1 MFWSLDETEIVVSE
15 KKINIASQFLSRDV
29 SCSLFIP
36 EVEGPLSLLILN
48 DGQEAEA
55 LNLLDTLERL
65 YNHHKIKP
73 VVIAAVHAGTERL
86 QEYGTAGQPDFKGRG
101 SKADA
106 YTSFVIKE
114 LLPLIKKEA
123 GVTDFEIKAI
133 AGFSLSGLS
142 ALDIAWNNSA
152 CFDKVG
158 IFSGSLWWRTKDLHE
173 GYTNDDRIMHR
184 IVRESSEKPE
194 LEFWLQTGT
203 RDEKADRNKNG
214 IIDSIDDT
222 VDLIREL
229 EHKGYTRPA
238 DITYVEMVGGEHHI
252 TTWAKAFPKFL
263 CWAFG
268 G

>member
-1 MFWSLDETEIVVSE
+1 MFWSLDETEIAVSE

-36 EVEGPLSLLILN
+36 EAEGPFSLLVLN

-65 YNHHKIKP
+65 YTQYKIKP
-73 VVIAAVHAGTERL
+73 VVIAAVHAGADRL

-101 SKADA
+101 LKADA
-106 YTSFVIKE
+106 YSSFVIKE
-114 LLPLIKKEA
+114 LLPLIREEA
-123 GVTDFEIKAI
+123 GVTAFEIKAI
-133 AGFSLSGLS
+133 AGFSLGGLS

-152 CFDKVG
+152 YFDKAG
-158 IFSGSLWWRTKDLHE
+158 IFSGSLWWRRKDLHE
-173 GYTNDDRIMHR
+173 GYTDDDRIMHR
-184 IVRESSEKPE
+184 IVRESAEKPE
-194 LEFWLQTGT
+194 LKFWFQTGT
-203 RDEKADRNKNG
+203 SDEKADRNKNG

-222 VDLIREL
+222 VDLIRDL
-229 EHKGYTRPA
+229 EHKGYIRPA
-238 DITYVEMVGGEHHI
+238 DIAYLEMVGGEHHI